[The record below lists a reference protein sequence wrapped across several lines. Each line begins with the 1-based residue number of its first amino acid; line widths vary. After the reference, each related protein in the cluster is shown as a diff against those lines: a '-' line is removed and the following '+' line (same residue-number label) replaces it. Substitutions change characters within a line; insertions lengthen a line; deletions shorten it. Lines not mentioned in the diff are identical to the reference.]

1 MQTKKQKHYL
11 FYISCSITKYT
22 IVLNPFTLLILALFT
37 FNYLVYPQENNYERG
52 KTRESNPH
60 QLASFNPLGT
70 INTQTGIWTEIRPN
84 VPRVDYWGVYF
95 INIDTGFAC
104 GVNGAIIKTINAGSS
119 WTTLNSGTTKTL
131 KTIGSYNGS
140 LIIAAGD
147 SGIIISSTDYG
158 VSWNTVASGV
168 SNNLWNLQFVS
179 DKIAWIVG
187 EGSTALKTING
198 GLTWQNQITPLP
210 GYAYW
215 DVSFLDTLFGYISC
229 DGGKILRTTDNGVS
243 WDVKQA
249 GDNYGLFTIEAV
261 TKTSAVALGFAGKH
275 VYTSDGGA
283 NWNFITFLG
292 GSEPNNIDFID
303 ALHGFAVGFGGCYE
317 STNGGRNWIWRSDM
331 VDGASIVFPANNT
344 AYYVGKNL
352 TIRKTT
358 DTGLIWKKCVI
369 NDDFIDVFFTDE
381 NDGWIIGKELYK
393 NNLYKTNNGGIT
405 LTVIENMPGINPSSV
420 YFINNQTGIVG
431 AQNKI
436 FKTTDSGINWQ
447 QVIINGYNS
456 LFIGGE
462 FKRMFFLTD
471 EIRWAINSG
480 SVVKTTNGG
489 NDWSVQLYAEI
500 LAGIHFSDTRNGWV
514 ARSGGGIAQPFRST
528 DGGINWIE
536 QSSLTFNTTSDIY
549 FRDSLNGFIT
559 SSNTLYRTYNR
570 GLNWQLVTTGSRFS
584 NIINNNIFLLGVQVR
599 QSTNSGDNW
608 IEIPELSN
616 RELSFIRL
624 NNINK
629 GYAIGSQG
637 LLIKYYDE
645 DLPVE
650 LISFNAEKGG
660 ENKTILKW
668 STATETNNR
677 GFTIERLKN
686 NKPDEQ
692 DWKDV
697 GFVNGVGTTTE
708 TKMYSFVDENLN
720 PGKYKYRLKQIDF
733 DGSFE
738 YSKIVEIEI
747 QLPVQF
753 KLNQNYP
760 NPFNPK
766 TKIEFQ
772 LPQSTN
778 VKLTVFNILG
788 EKVTEIFN
796 EELEAGFYSF
806 YFDGKYHSSGTYIY
820 SLQSDYY
827 NAIRKMILLK

>member
-1 MQTKKQKHYL
+1 MKTLNTILYSIIKSCACNKKL
-11 FYISCSITKYT
+11 FIL
-22 IVLNPFTLLILALFT
+22 IVVLSFAWQAL
-37 FNYLVYPQENNYERG
+37 YSQENTSQRNINQTN
-52 KTRESNPH
+52 TRDNEF
-60 QLASFNPLGT
+60 LLPLGARRP
-70 INTQTGIWTEIRPN
+70 QSGVWTEIRPN

-95 INIDTGFAC
+95 INTDTGFAC
-104 GVNGAIIKTINAGSS
+104 GVNGAIIKTTNSGDS

-131 KTIGSYNGS
+131 KTIGSYDGS

-147 SGIIISSTDYG
+147 SGIIISSTDLG
-158 VSWNTVASGV
+158 ETWRIINNSSNQNIWNMQMLTPRVGW
-168 SNNLWNLQFVS
+168 L
-179 DKIAWIVG
+179 VG
-187 EGSTALKTING
+187 EGSTALKTTDG
-198 GLTWQNQITPLP
+198 GNSWLNQPTPLT
-210 GYAYW
+210 GFAYW

-229 DGGKILRTTDNGVS
+229 DGGRILRTSDNGIS

-261 TKTSAVALGFAGKH
+261 TRTSAVALGFAGKH

-303 ALHGFAVGFGGCYE
+303 TLHGFAVGFGGCYE
-317 STNGGRNWIWRSDM
+317 TTNSGRNWTWRSDM

-344 AYYVGKNL
+344 AYYVGKYL

-381 NDGWIIGKELYK
+381 NSGWLIGQELYK
-393 NNLYKTNNGGIT
+393 SILYKTYDGGIT
-405 LTVIENMPGINPSSV
+405 LTQVEDFPGINPSAL
-420 YFINNQTGIVG
+420 YFTSNQTGIVG
-431 AQNKI
+431 ARNKI
-436 FKTTDSGINWQ
+436 FKTTDAGINWQ
-447 QVIINGYNS
+447 QVIINGYDS

-471 EIRWAINSG
+471 EIGWAINSG

-489 NDWSVQLYAEI
+489 DDWSVQLYAEI

-514 ARSGGGIAQPFRST
+514 ARSGGGIAQPFRSS

-536 QSSLTFNTTSDIY
+536 QSSLTFNTTSDVY

-570 GLNWQLVTTGSRFS
+570 GLNWQLVTNGSRFS

-599 QSTNSGDNW
+599 QSTDSGDNW
-608 IEIPELSN
+608 IVIPELSN

-624 NNINK
+624 NVINK
-629 GYAIGSQG
+629 GYAIGSRG
-637 LLIKYYDE
+637 LVIKYYDE

-650 LISFNAEKGG
+650 LISFNAEKGN

-668 STATETNNR
+668 STATETNNL
-677 GFTIERLKN
+677 GFTIERLKIIRSN
-686 NKPDEQ
+686 EQ
-692 DWKDV
+692 VWEDV
-697 GFVNGVGTTTE
+697 GFINGAGTTTE
-708 TKMYSFVDENLN
+708 TKTYSFVDENLN

-747 QLPVQF
+747 QLPDKF

-788 EKVTEIFN
+788 EKVTEILN

-806 YFDGKYHSSGTYIY
+806 YFDGKYHSSGVYIY
-820 SLQSDYY
+820 QIKTPGFTQ
-827 NAIRKMILLK
+827 ARKMILTK

>member
-11 FYISCSITKYT
+11 FSISCSITKYT
-22 IVLNPFTLLILALFT
+22 IDLNPFTVLLLSLITLT
-37 FNYLVYPQENNYERG
+37 YLVYPQENNLERG
-52 KTRESNPH
+52 KTRVTNSI
-60 QLASFNPLGT
+60 QSTSFNPLGT

-95 INIDTGFAC
+95 INTDTGFAC
-104 GVNGAIIKTINAGSS
+104 GVNGAIIKTTNSGDS

-131 KTIGSYNGS
+131 KTIGSYDGS

-147 SGIIISSTDYG
+147 SGIIISSTDLG
-158 VSWNTVASGV
+158 ETWRIINNSSNQNIWNMQMLTPRIGW
-168 SNNLWNLQFVS
+168 L
-179 DKIAWIVG
+179 VG
-187 EGSTALKTING
+187 EGSTALKTTDG
-198 GLTWQNQITPLP
+198 GNSWLNQPTPLT
-210 GYAYW
+210 GFAYW

-229 DGGKILRTTDNGVS
+229 DGGRILRTSDNGIS

-261 TKTSAVALGFAGKH
+261 TRTSAVALGFAGKH

-292 GSEPNNIDFID
+292 GSEPNNIAFID
-303 ALHGFAVGFGGCYE
+303 TLHGFAVGFGGCYE
-317 STNGGRNWIWRSDM
+317 TTNSGRNWTWRSDM

-344 AYYVGKNL
+344 AYYVGKYL

-381 NDGWIIGKELYK
+381 NTGWLIGQELYK
-393 NNLYKTNNGGIT
+393 SILYKTYDGGIT
-405 LTVIENMPGINPSSV
+405 LTPIEDFPGINPSAL
-420 YFINNQTGIVG
+420 YFTSNQTGIVG
-431 AQNKI
+431 ARNKI
-436 FKTTDSGINWQ
+436 FKTTDAGINWHP
-447 QVIINGYNS
+447 VSINDYDS

-462 FKRMFFLTD
+462 FKRFFFLTN
-471 EIRWAINSG
+471 EIGWAINSG

-536 QSSLTFNTTSDIY
+536 QSSLTFNTTSDVY

-584 NIINNNIFLLGVQVR
+584 NIINKNIFLLGVQVR
-599 QSTNSGDNW
+599 QSTDSGDNW
-608 IEIPELSN
+608 IVIPELSN

-624 NNINK
+624 NDINK
-629 GYAIGSQG
+629 GYAIGSRG
-637 LLIKYYDE
+637 LVIKYYDE

-650 LISFNAEKGG
+650 LISFNAEKGD

-668 STATETNNR
+668 STAAETNNR
-677 GFTIERLKN
+677 GFTIERLKIIRS
-686 NKPDEQ
+686 DEQ
-692 DWKDV
+692 VWEDV
-697 GFVNGVGTTTE
+697 GFINGAGTTTE
-708 TKMYSFVDENLN
+708 TKTYSFVDENLN

-738 YSKIVEIEI
+738 YSKIVEIDI
-747 QLPVQF
+747 QLPEQF

-788 EKVTEIFN
+788 EKVTEILN

-806 YFDGKYHSSGTYIY
+806 DFDGKYHSSGTYIY